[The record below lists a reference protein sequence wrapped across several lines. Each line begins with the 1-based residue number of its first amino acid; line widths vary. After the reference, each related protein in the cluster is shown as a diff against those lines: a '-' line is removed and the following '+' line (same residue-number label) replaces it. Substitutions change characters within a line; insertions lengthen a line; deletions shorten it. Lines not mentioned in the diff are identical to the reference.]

1 MSGPGVGG
9 RKNGG
14 KQALEV
20 LENDQLGQDLVGHSK
35 NFGLYSQLVNNIYIY
50 IIIIPQN
57 CTSCCQC
64 TITSG
69 KWKWSC
75 SVMSDSL
82 QPMDCS
88 PQSSSVHGILQARIL
103 EWVAISFP
111 NNLWSVGLNFSVL
124 KNQGYCK
131 QPFLFFLYFFKIIYI
146 YLFTF
151 GCTGSSLWC
160 MGLVTPWDVGSYF
173 PNQESNPCLLHWK
186 VDS

>member
-1 MSGPGVGG
+1 MLS
-9 RKNGG
+9 
-14 KQALEV
+14 L
-20 LENDQLGQDLVGHSK
+20 
-35 NFGLYSQLVNNIYIY
+35 
-50 IIIIPQN
+50 
-57 CTSCCQC
+57 
-64 TITSG
+64 
-69 KWKWSC
+69 
-75 SVMSDSL
+75 SVVSDSL

-88 PQSSSVHGILQARIL
+88 PQSSSVHGILQARML
-103 EWVAISFP
+103 EWVAISFS

-186 VDS
+186 VDSQPLNCQESLKQPFLTDVSGVKNKTNGLDENLGCIGFYC